1 MYLPGIWIPEI
12 QRAIHEAQMNEAED
26 STRMERMDTL
36 GEAQNQLIRCQ
47 RYLSEHK
54 KQIAKEEKK
63 ELKAQMSALQRMIRG
78 KKPEKLSEGEA
89 MDIRTQTE
97 RLKSMIPGE
106 ES

>member
-1 MYLPGIWIPEI
+1 
-12 QRAIHEAQMNEAED
+12 
-26 STRMERMDTL
+26 
-36 GEAQNQLIRCQ
+36 
-47 RYLSEHK
+47 
-54 KQIAKEEKK
+54 
-63 ELKAQMSALQRMIRG
+63 MSALQRMIRG